1 MGTSLRIT
9 WGYHTSSGLRG
20 LAGKCRDGAQ
30 VRRLLAMAMVLDGHP
45 RSEAASSNGMDRQ
58 TLRDWVHRYNENG
71 AEGLKSRPSPGR
83 LPFLTEQ
90 QMAELH
96 ELVVKGPDLA
106 TDKVARWRCV
116 DLLKVVKQRFSVDV
130 HESTIGTWLHQ
141 LRLTR
146 LQPRPV
152 HPKKDP
158 KAETAFK
165 KRARVAG
172 PPVASETGR
181 AILTPRGAAEKFLV
195 DLTP

>member
-1 MGTSLRIT
+1 M
-9 WGYHTSSGLRG
+9 
-20 LAGKCRDGAQ
+20 
-30 VRRLLAMAMVLDGHP
+30 RRQD
-45 RSEAASSNGMDRQ
+45 GMDRQ
-58 TLRDWVHRYNENG
+58 ALCDWVHRYNENG
-71 AEGLKSRPSPGR
+71 VEGLKSRPSPGR
-83 LPFLTEQ
+83 PPFLTEQ
-90 QMAELH
+90 QMAELY

-158 KAETAFK
+158 K
-165 KRARVAG
+165 V
-172 PPVASETGR
+172 
-181 AILTPRGAAEKFLV
+181 
-195 DLTP
+195 